1 MYFPP
6 DDIQTH
12 QTETMLFHSALE
24 NGIGGENVNLPPLS
38 PSNLT

>member
-1 MYFPP
+1 V
-6 DDIQTH
+6 DDIQIHKT
-12 QTETMLFHSALE
+12 QTMLSYSALE